1 MESINKEALDKREII
16 KNIFKRDE
24 TKKKTL
30 LPDPMMHLNY
40 VLGYTS
46 GLCPVVKFDKS
57 IDSKKF
63 ILFSSGNTLIK
74 FDYENIRQKFFFG
87 HSKPVNNYIITHDG
101 QTIFS
106 CQESKNAIIRV
117 WSANAQKCIK
127 MLTTPYEKIT
137 SMSVSKDNRLL
148 CTVGLES
155 YNKEMIILW
164 DISFVDDIRVFVRQ
178 SSHFNVKGIK
188 FSPFEQNILVSCG
201 KENIKFWRIKNNDH
215 LGGKAVVLHQY
226 ARSNN
231 FLCLD
236 FDNPFIGEAC
246 KGRVFVGS
254 DGGCVFQISCNSMEL
269 EAIYKIQDS
278 PILAISV
285 NDAYCATGS
294 QDGFL
299 RVWPIDFSEFILEA
313 KHDSG
318 VCAVDISF
326 DALEIVCGT
335 LNGSIGTLNISSKQ
349 YKTILRS
356 PPNNINFMTAHPSGN
371 LLFTIE
377 DDFSVRVWDVELK
390 SEAFQYVSSK
400 DPPTAVAAP
409 NKSIFACGFTSG
421 ILKVFDLEN
430 TTIIYECRAFNTHVK
445 ALKYSQK
452 DTILISMSGQG
463 HMSLHDALNNYMQI
477 KLIKIDSPAA
487 NVDLALSQDEDFF
500 ASIGPESNCAIVW
513 SSKSYGMRNRI
524 PIYNFFVQKVCFITR
539 NIIGIVLEN
548 CCVQFYSL
556 SQYEGVFLK
565 EFTNIHMDQI
575 TQFLSTKNYKY
586 LISGGAEGM
595 IKIWDTK
602 MLFRNYT
609 SYQQFIGHPNS
620 IKALICLE
628 QKSLLVT
635 TSENSGIF
643 FWNYL
648 GDLTFTETEINLELE
663 RLGNI
668 KESGKEAIGK
678 MMRNSRSLTAFNSS
692 SKLKKKQHQQQLN
705 EHIDKIYNANNSAN
719 VNYVNNYAN
728 VKTESSL
735 GGEKNSGNILNNNEK
750 RLKIDL
756 NNYSADALKFL
767 NMLPIEFD
775 QDDKDNMPS
784 EISQSLLLNSNSFN
798 KYYSREEMYNILLFK
813 ARYVPEKIDR
823 L

>member
-1 MESINKEALDKREII
+1 MESINKEALDKKEII
-16 KNIFKRDE
+16 KNIFKKDE

-46 GLCPVVKFDKS
+46 GLCSVVKYDKS
-57 IDSKKF
+57 FDTKKF

-87 HSKPVNNYIITHDG
+87 HSKPINNYIITNDG

-117 WSANAQKCIK
+117 WNANQMKCIK

-137 SMSVSKDNRLL
+137 SMSVSKDNKLL

-164 DISFVDDIRVFVRQ
+164 DISFVDDIKVFIRQ
-178 SSHFNVKGIK
+178 GSHFNIRAIV

-201 KENIKFWRIKNNDH
+201 KENIKFWRIKNDDH

-226 ARSNN
+226 ARNNN
-231 FLCLD
+231 FICLD
-236 FDNPFIGEAC
+236 FDNPFIGADC
-246 KGRVFVGS
+246 KGRIFVGS
-254 DGGCVFQISCNSMEL
+254 DHGCVYQISCNSQEL
-269 EAIYKIQDS
+269 EAIFKIQDS
-278 PILAISV
+278 PILSISV

-294 QDGFL
+294 QDGYL

-318 VCAVDISF
+318 VCSVDISY

-335 LNGSIGTLNISSKQ
+335 LNGSIGTLNISTKE

-356 PPNNINFMTAHPSGN
+356 PPNNINFMAAHPNGN

-377 DDFSVRVWDVELK
+377 DDFSVRIWDVENK
-390 SEAFQYVSSK
+390 SEAFQYVSCK

-409 NKSIFACGFTSG
+409 NKNIFSCGFTSG
-421 ILKVFDLEN
+421 ILKVFDLDN
-430 TTIIYECRAFNTHVK
+430 TSIIYECRSFNMPIKV
-445 ALKYSQK
+445 LKYSQK
-452 DTILISMSGQG
+452 DSILISMSSQG
-463 HMSLHDALNNYMQI
+463 HMSIHDALNNYMQI
-477 KLIKIDSPAA
+477 KLIKIDYPAV
-487 NVDLALSQDEDFF
+487 NVDLALSLDEEYF
-500 ASIGPESNCAIVW
+500 ASIGPESNCVIVYN
-513 SSKSYGMRNRI
+513 SKSYCIRNRI
-524 PIYNFFVQKVCFITR
+524 PVYNFFVQKVAFLTK
-539 NIIGIVLEN
+539 NIIAIILEN
-548 CCVQFYSL
+548 CCVHFYSL
-556 SQYEGVFLK
+556 SLYEGAFIK
-565 EFTNIHMDQI
+565 ELTNIHMDKI
-575 TQFLSTKNYKY
+575 TQFLCTKNYKY
-586 LISGGAEGM
+586 LISGGQEGM

-602 MLFRNYT
+602 MLYKNYV

-620 IKALICLE
+620 IKSLVCLD

-648 GDLTFTETEINLELE
+648 GDLTFTETELNQELE
-663 RLGNI
+663 KLGHL
-668 KESGKEAIGK
+668 KEKARDITK
-678 MMRNSRSLTAFNSS
+678 NKTINSRSFSAYGKNK
-692 SKLKKKQHQQQLN
+692 KLLNQSQKRQLD
-705 EHIDKIYNANNSAN
+705 HFDKIYNADNSAN
-719 VNYVNNYAN
+719 VNNANNNYT
-728 VKTESSL
+728 KTESSIAAK
-735 GGEKNSGNILNNNEK
+735 EQNLNATEK

-756 NNYSADALKFL
+756 NNYSSDALKIL
-767 NMLPIEFD
+767 NMLPVEFD
-775 QDDKDNMPS
+775 HDDKENLPT
-784 EISQSLLLNSNSFN
+784 EISRSLLFNSTSFN
-798 KYYSREEMYNILLFK
+798 KYFSREEMYNILLFK
-813 ARYVPEKIDR
+813 EKYIPEKIDK

>member
-16 KNIFKRDE
+16 KNIFKKSE
-24 TKKKTL
+24 AKKKTL

-46 GLCPVVKFDKS
+46 GVCPVVRYDKS
-57 IDSKKF
+57 FDTKNF
-63 ILFSSGNTLIK
+63 ILFTSGNTLIK
-74 FDYENIRQKFFFG
+74 FDNENIRQKFFFG
-87 HSKPVNNYIITHDG
+87 HSKPINNYIITNDG

-117 WSANAQKCIK
+117 WNVNQLKCIK

-137 SMSVSKDNRLL
+137 SISVSKDNRLL

-164 DISFVDDIRVFVRQ
+164 DISFVDDIKVFLRQ
-178 SSHFNVKGIK
+178 GSHFNVRAVK

-201 KENIKFWRIKNNDH
+201 KENIKFWRIKNDDH

-226 ARSNN
+226 ARNNN
-231 FLCLD
+231 FISLD
-236 FDNPFIGEAC
+236 FDNPFIGENC

-254 DGGCVFQISCNSMEL
+254 ESGCIFQISCTSMEL
-269 EAIYKIQDS
+269 EAIFKIQDS
-278 PILAISV
+278 PILALSV

-299 RVWPIDFSEFILEA
+299 RVWPIDFSEFIMEA

-318 VCAVDISF
+318 VCSVDISF

-356 PPNNINFMTAHPSGN
+356 PPNNIHLMIANPSGN
-371 LLFTIE
+371 MLFTIE
-377 DDFSVRVWDVELK
+377 DDYSVRVWDVENK
-390 SEAFQYVSSK
+390 SEAFQYVSTK

-409 NKSIFACGFTSG
+409 NKNIFACGFTSG
-421 ILKVFDLEN
+421 ILKIFDLDN
-430 TTIIYECRAFNTHVK
+430 TAIIYECRSFNTPIK

-452 DTILISMSGQG
+452 DSILISMNSQG
-463 HMSLHDALNNYMQI
+463 HMSFHDSLNNYMQI
-477 KLIKIDSPAA
+477 KLIKIDTPAI
-487 NVDLALSQDEDFF
+487 NVDLALTIDEDYF
-500 ASIGPESNCAIVW
+500 ATIGPESNCVIVW
-513 SSKSYGMRNRI
+513 NSKSYLMRNRI
-524 PIYNFFVQKVCFITR
+524 PIYNFFIQRVSFITR
-539 NIIGIVLEN
+539 NIIAIVLEN

-556 SQYEGVFLK
+556 ALYEGVFLK
-565 EFTNIHMDQI
+565 EFNNIHMDKI

-620 IKALICLE
+620 IKAMICLE
-628 QKSLLVT
+628 QKSLLIT
-635 TSENSGIF
+635 SSENSGIF

-648 GDLTFTETEINLELE
+648 GDLTFTETEINMELE
-663 RLGNI
+663 RIGNI
-668 KESGKEAIGK
+668 QEANRDFNKKIK
-678 MMRNSRSLTAFNSS
+678 NTRSLTNFSNNKNNLNFSQ
-692 SKLKKKQHQQQLN
+692 KKQKDHL
-705 EHIDKIYNANNSAN
+705 DKIYNSNNSAN
-719 VNYVNNYAN
+719 ANLVGNYSNL
-728 VKTESSL
+728 KTESSI
-735 GGEKNSGNILNNNEK
+735 GGDNYATEK

-756 NNYSADALKFL
+756 NNYSSDAMKLL

-775 QDDKDNMPS
+775 QDDKENLPT
-784 EISQSLLLNSNSFN
+784 EISQSLLLHSNSFN
-798 KYYSREEMYNILLFK
+798 KYYSREEMINILLFK
-813 ARYVPEKIDR
+813 PKYIPEKNDR

>member
-16 KNIFKRDE
+16 KNIFKKDE

-46 GLCPVVKFDKS
+46 GLCPVVKYDKS

-74 FDYENIRQKFFFG
+74 FDYDNIRQKFFFG
-87 HSKPVNNYIITHDG
+87 HSKPINNYIITNDG

-106 CQESKNAIIRV
+106 CQESKNSIIRV
-117 WSANAQKCIK
+117 WSANHLKCVK

-164 DISFVDDIRVFVRQ
+164 DISFVDDIKVFVRQ
-178 SSHFNVKGIK
+178 GSHFNVKAIK

-201 KENIKFWRIKNNDH
+201 KENIKFWRIKNDDH
-215 LGGKAVVLHQY
+215 LGGKAVVLNQY
-226 ARSNN
+226 ARNNN
-231 FLCLD
+231 FLCVD

-246 KGRVFVGS
+246 KGRVFIGS
-254 DGGCVFQISCNSMEL
+254 DSGCIFQISCNSMEL
-269 EAIYKIQDS
+269 ESIYKIQDS
-278 PILAISV
+278 PILALSV

-318 VCAVDISF
+318 VCSVDISF

-377 DDFSVRVWDVELK
+377 DDFSVRVWDVEQK

-400 DPPTAVAAP
+400 DPPTVVAAP
-409 NKSIFACGFTSG
+409 NKNIFACGFTSG
-421 ILKVFDLEN
+421 ILKVFDLDN
-430 TTIIYECRAFNTHVK
+430 TAIIYECRAFNTPVK

-452 DTILISMSGQG
+452 DSILISMSSYG

-477 KLIKIDSPAA
+477 KLIKIDSPAV
-487 NVDLALSQDEDFF
+487 NVDLVLSQDEDYF
-500 ASIGPESNCAIVW
+500 ASIGPESNCVIVW
-513 SSKSYGMRNRI
+513 SSKSYCMRNRI
-524 PIYNFFVQKVCFITR
+524 PIYNFFVQKICFITR
-539 NIIGIVLEN
+539 NIIAIVLEN
-548 CCVQFYSL
+548 CCMQFYSL
-556 SQYEGVFLK
+556 SLYEGVFLK
-565 EFTNIHMDQI
+565 EFTNIHMEKI
-575 TQFLSTKNYKY
+575 TQFLSTRNYKY

-609 SYQQFIGHPNS
+609 SYQQFIGHPSS

-663 RLGNI
+663 RLGNL
-668 KESGKEAIGK
+668 KESGREAIGK
-678 MMRNSRSLTAFNSS
+678 MKNSRTLSAFGNS
-692 SKLKKKQHQQQLN
+692 KIKRQQIG
-705 EHIDKIYNANNSAN
+705 EHLDKIYNSNNTAN
-719 VNYVNNYAN
+719 VNYVNNYTN
-728 VKTESSL
+728 IKTESSI
-735 GGEKNSGNILNNNEK
+735 GGEKNLGNNLDKNVNNEK

-767 NMLPIEFD
+767 NMLPVEFD
-775 QDDKDNMPS
+775 QDDKDNLPT
-784 EISQSLLLNSNSFN
+784 EISQSLMLNSNSFN
-798 KYYSREEMYNILLFK
+798 RYFTREEMYNILLFK